1 MARRKTKLAEDAPAK
16 PIDELADGAPVYDE
30 RGNVRPKGTP
40 GARRMTHAE
49 RAAIAQ
55 ALAEGETPPI
65 PKRAPEVPLPKAKGG
80 DDGDA

>member
-1 MARRKTKLAEDAPAK
+1 MARRNTRTKLAEDAPAK

-40 GARRMTHAE
+40 GARRMTHDE

-55 ALAEGETPPI
+55 A
-65 PKRAPEVPLPKAKGG
+65 PKRAPEVPLQAKGG